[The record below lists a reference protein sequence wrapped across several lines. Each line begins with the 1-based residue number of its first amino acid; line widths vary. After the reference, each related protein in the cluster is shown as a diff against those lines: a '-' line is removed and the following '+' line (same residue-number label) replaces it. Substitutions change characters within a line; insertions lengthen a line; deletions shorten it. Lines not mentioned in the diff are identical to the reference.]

1 MNSMNSTNVSLYSHG
16 MLDSTTTTTTAPLR
30 DLGSDML
37 DSFSV
42 GYSNWHGYISLAI
55 CTIGIPLNIINIIVL
70 TRKPMRTPIN
80 CILTS
85 LAVSDMATM
94 VSYVPFAFHFY
105 CQFSATSMSS
115 QKNSIRWMTFLLVY
129 LNLSATTHTISIWLA
144 VALAIFRHH
153 HINSPARGSL
163 TRMRRLIRARLVVC
177 AVVCTSVIV
186 MIPSY
191 LSHRLEKKDFHDNTT
206 GYIFESWELNSGQTK
221 PIKLIAFILYSSLA
235 KLVPCIMILIYGG
248 LLFRTL
254 SKTITTRR
262 RLLEHGINIS
272 SQANINPSRTTI
284 MLLIVIVLFLL
295 TELPQAVLIMCCVF
309 IDNFFENVYIPLG
322 DVMDTLALINN
333 SVNFVLYCT
342 MSYEFRS
349 TFVNLFCSLPVIHRR
364 PPEYIASDIH
374 NVEFHAESV

>member
-1 MNSMNSTNVSLYSHG
+1 MT
-16 MLDSTTTTTTAPLR
+16 P
-30 DLGSDML
+30 L

-42 GYSNWHGYISLAI
+42 VYSGWHGYVSLVI
-55 CTIGIPLNIINIIVL
+55 CAIGIPLNVINIIVL
-70 TRKPMRTPIN
+70 TRKSLRTPIN

-94 VSYVPFAFHFY
+94 LSYVPFAFHFY

-115 QKNSIRWMTFLLVY
+115 QKNSKGWMKFLLVY
-129 LNLSATTHTISIWLA
+129 LNMSATTHTISIWLA
-144 VALAIFRHH
+144 VALAMFRHH

-177 AVVCTSVIV
+177 SVVCTSVII

-191 LSHRLEKKDFHDNTT
+191 LSHRLEEKKFNDNTT
-206 GYIFESWELNSGQTK
+206 GYIFESWELNSEHTK

-235 KLVPCIMILIYGG
+235 KLVPCILILIYGG

-262 RLLEHGINIS
+262 HLLEHGISIS
-272 SQANINPSRTTI
+272 SQANINPSRTTV
-284 MLLIVIVLFLL
+284 MLLIVIILFLL
-295 TELPQAVLIMCCVF
+295 TELPQAILIMCCVF
-309 IDNFFENVYIPLG
+309 VDNFFENVYIPLG
-322 DVMDTLALINN
+322 DVMDTLALLNN

-349 TFVNLFCSLPVIHRR
+349 TFVNLFCSCPIIRHR
-364 PPEYIASDIH
+364 PPEYTASEMR
-374 NVEFHAESV
+374 NGEFHAELNSVH